1 MVRFAKTAFSTVSQ
15 YIRTRVIFGFR
26 QDIRTFAVKETTA
39 TCGGFVEKYTLKNL
53 NYIICHKQI
62 E

>member
-1 MVRFAKTAFSTVSQ
+1 MADHIKIPDTSNISVL
-15 YIRTRVIFGFR
+15 FR

-39 TCGGFVEKYTLKNL
+39 TCSGFVEKYTLKNL